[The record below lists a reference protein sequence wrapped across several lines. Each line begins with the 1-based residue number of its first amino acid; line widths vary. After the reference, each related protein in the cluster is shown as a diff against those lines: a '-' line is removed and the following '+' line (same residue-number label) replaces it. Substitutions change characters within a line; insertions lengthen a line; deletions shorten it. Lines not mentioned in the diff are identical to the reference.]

1 MPSFILVQKTKTRER
16 DQWNKCGTEAK
27 KRKCSSKKAVC
38 NKCLWMAEYDDD
50 KEVTNENRSN
60 AHESVGNLYKNNFS
74 VIEHMKPNW
83 DRSVRNF
90 TEMDWEENK

>member
-1 MPSFILVQKTKTRER
+1 
-16 DQWNKCGTEAK
+16 
-27 KRKCSSKKAVC
+27 
-38 NKCLWMAEYDDD
+38 MAEYDDD